1 MFEDIYRPPK
11 WAGVSPDPKS
21 PEADITFTSKQV
33 QSSGMTLLLRVSDD
47 TWPINYGRE
56 PNFPQEL
63 KAKQDVPQW
72 DDKPQ
77 SLTTS
82 RLSLCLDL
90 ATDIAGVIS
99 ILPFF
104 LLAATVMFVHGRPLT
119 AYRFST
125 LEQATKLVCTFS
137 SCYSMCE
144 RAILTDYRASTL
156 FTAVS
161 AAIVGKATTRYAVW
175 QLERGATI
183 GELEQLMQSR
193 TVSGTFVTQMRLRS
207 FSSLGLM
214 FVSVWVLSPIGSQSP
229 LRVLG
234 TDTNT
239 TISQYH
245 ISYVDTWSNDA
256 FTEAA
261 VMSYILQSLRLVYI
275 SSLLGPPSTKNGS
288 ADLWGNVKIPYLSRL
303 GDAKSN
309 EWLEVPKITDSA
321 SIYSSLIG
329 IPIAD
334 LSSGN
339 TSTFLETTYIGLE
352 CSNPQKSSKV
362 DVPYKANPSNGTFR
376 AFNADYQ
383 QGDILDPTWF
393 IALDVF
399 VDRSYDPAG

>member
-1 MFEDIYRPPK
+1 MTLWTQWCQGVLYELPDPSRSCSLDRRLLKCCNKLTEASSILSHISTPDFDRKTIISLAARLYYTTAIIITIMFEDIYRPPK

-214 FVSVWVLSPIGSQSP
+214 FVSLWVLSPIGSQSP

-275 SSLLGPPSTKNGS
+275 SLLLGPPSTKNGS
-288 ADLWGNVKIPYLSRL
+288 ADLWGKRQDSLS
-303 GDAKSN
+303 
-309 EWLEVPKITDSA
+309 V
-321 SIYSSLIG
+321 
-329 IPIAD
+329 
-334 LSSGN
+334 
-339 TSTFLETTYIGLE
+339 TTWG
-352 CSNPQKSSKV
+352 CKV
-362 DVPYKANPSNGTFR
+362 
-376 AFNADYQ
+376 
-383 QGDILDPTWF
+383 
-393 IALDVF
+393 
-399 VDRSYDPAG
+399 